1 MFLSRRI
8 VPSIPLQKRLQCGI
22 LAHLGHG
29 IDVCRLKMLTNDAMA
44 KHMQRADLRA
54 ARQQHLPAQ
63 MRVARRL
70 RIQRGDQAFAQLRR
84 RGTGEG
90 DNQQAVDLPALA
102 QQLQHMLHQHGC
114 LAAACRC
121 ADQQL
126 AVARVDGLPLRLR
139 PLRHDDPPLD
149 VSRETISYL
158 YFTTMFHVKQ

>member
-1 MFLSRRI
+1 M
-8 VPSIPLQKRLQCGI
+8 
-22 LAHLGHG
+22 LA
-29 IDVCRLKMLTNDAMA
+29 NDAMA
-44 KHMQRADLRA
+44 KYMQRADLRA

-84 RGTGEG
+84 GGTGEG

-102 QQLQHMLHQHGC
+102 QQLQHMLHQHGR

-126 AVARVDGLPLRLR
+126 AVARGDGLPLRLR
-139 PLRHDDPPLD
+139 PLRHDDPPL
-149 VSRETISYL
+149 
-158 YFTTMFHVKQ
+158 MFHVKQFRIYTLPQCFT